1 MEKVGPDPPEWF
13 VTLME
18 AVMTLLQKPTDWA
31 SIEAEIKNPVQLV
44 RNLSLFDKE
53 QIPQEAIDQIQPFLE
68 REDFVVASEG
78 MGEKEESQIAS
89 DQMAESLS
97 QWVHTMYQYHTYL
110 QVTKSL

>member
-1 MEKVGPDPPEWF
+1 MSKPDLEKTEKALKEIEATDFMEKVGPDPPEWF

-53 QIPQEAIDQIQPFLE
+53 
-68 REDFVVASEG
+68 
-78 MGEKEESQIAS
+78 
-89 DQMAESLS
+89 
-97 QWVHTMYQYHTYL
+97 
-110 QVTKSL
+110 